1 MKIILI
7 KIKSISSKETLIV
20 RHPVLREG
28 KPVDSCRFEGDDL
41 PTTFHLGAFYKDKIV
56 GVVTILK
63 KNNKSFF
70 AKNQFQLRGMAV
82 LQQHQGKG
90 IGAVL
95 VKQSEERVMDLNG
108 SMIWLNARLVAL
120 SFYEKLGYKIS
131 SDKFEIPLVGV
142 HYTMTKFFNNEF

>member
-1 MKIILI
+1 M
-7 KIKSISSKETLIV
+7 
-20 RHPVLREG
+20 
-28 KPVDSCRFEGDDL
+28 
-41 PTTFHLGAFYKDKIV
+41 V

-70 AKNQFQLRGMAV
+70 SKNQFQLRGMAV

-90 IGAVL
+90 IGAIL